1 MKIFF
6 QIIFFLSVLITL
18 PAWAKT
24 QKDLELVVDSLQRTL
39 DAQSRNLA
47 TAMNQMQ
54 EILNEF
60 QKMHGQVDQSSY
72 QSGEQSR
79 VLTDS
84 QRRLEVLED
93 KVGLMVSQFE
103 EIKNAGLVTP
113 GQTSQWKEFQSY
125 SRGLTLFNANQFKA
139 AIQSFKDFMTQNPKS
154 NYLANAQYW
163 IGESLYAMQD
173 YPAAVVEFQKI
184 VQKFPKNAKAGAA
197 FLKQGLAFFNM
208 QSFVEAKAFLTKLIS
223 LYPNTTEAINAQT
236 VIEKINHLLELKAKE
251 AVEQKVLQ

>member
-1 MKIFF
+1 MKFF
-6 QIIFFLSVLITL
+6 LQIIFLSSVLFTL

-24 QKDLELVVDSLQRTL
+24 QKDLELEVDTIQRTL

-60 QKMHGQVDQSSY
+60 QRMHGQVD
-72 QSGEQSR
+72 
-79 VLTDS
+79 
-84 QRRLEVLED
+84 
-93 KVGLMVSQFE
+93 QFE

-125 SRGLTLFNANQFKA
+125 SRGLTFFNANQFKV

-154 NYLANAQYW
+154 NYVAHAQYW
-163 IGESLYAMQD
+163 IAESLYAMQD
-173 YPAAVVEFQKI
+173 YPAAVVEFQKV
-184 VQKFPKNAKAGAA
+184 VQKFPKTTKAAAA
-197 FLKQGLAFFNM
+197 FLKQGLSFFNM

-251 AVEQKVLQ
+251 AVVQKALQ